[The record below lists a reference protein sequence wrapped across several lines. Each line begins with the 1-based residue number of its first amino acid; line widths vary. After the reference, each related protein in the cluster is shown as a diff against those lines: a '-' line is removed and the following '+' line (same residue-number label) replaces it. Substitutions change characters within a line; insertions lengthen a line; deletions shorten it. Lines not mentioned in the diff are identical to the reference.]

1 MWISYSDSEVNVYHP
16 ICEKALN
23 RALILLHK
31 EQEYRVIH
39 HQHTG
44 SLEMDFVIQNI
55 STGKYFV
62 SLKLKEPLQMY
73 IVLDINFK
81 LCLMFK

>member
-23 RALILLHK
+23 QALILLHK

-44 SLEMDFVIQNI
+44 SLEMDFVIQN
-55 STGKYFV
+55 TM
-62 SLKLKEPLQMY
+62 LKIIRKLL
-73 IVLDINFK
+73 LDFR
-81 LCLMFK
+81 